1 MGLLRPERFPARDR
15 YRPSDRLPA
24 KAQWYDTPSRPSCYG
39 CVCMGRPRL
48 GINMILALVLLVFV
62 CGAGSIAPAN
72 TPPSFERDV
81 RPILEANCVSCHGAE
96 APQQGLDLR
105 TAPAIL
111 RGGSSGPAIAIGSS
125 ARSVLVERI
134 VAGTMP
140 PGDANL
146 ADREISLI
154 RNWIDEGAVLE
165 AAELGVALVTDREV
179 LPIFQARCVV
189 CHGKREQ
196 RGGLDLRTR
205 ETRLAGGDSGPAL
218 VPGNPDA
225 SLIIQKV
232 EAGEMPPPD
241 MQYHYAVRNP
251 TDAEVA
257 TLREW
262 VAAGAPP
269 APDEIR
275 SPEPTAQFA
284 EADHNHWAFLPPE
297 RPAVPEVTS
306 QAMVSNP
313 VDAFLLRKLEGKGLS
328 YSEEAPPL
336 TLLRRAYL
344 DLTGMPPPPQEV
356 ERYLQDDPTNRY
368 QLLIERLLDAPEY
381 GERWARHWLDV
392 AGHIDT
398 QGFGEYAPRR
408 QNAWRYRDYVIR
420 AFNRDKPFDE
430 FLTEQIAGDELAPW
444 KDQEVTPELIERL
457 AATGFLRTAPDP
469 TWEIEFAF
477 LDERMNIIADE
488 VHILGSG
495 LLGLTVGCARCHD
508 HKFDPITHRDYYSM
522 GAILQAAYDPYDWL
536 QPKDRVL
543 DIGLASEKKEVEE
556 FNAPLKSKIER
567 LEKSLK
573 EEAAPFKQQLL
584 EERLGKLPED
594 VGEDLLRLSETAE
607 DERTEVQQYLAKK
620 FKQTLEVSTN
630 DLKERFE
637 SFKSKAEPIQKEIK
651 EANGQLRPDPGI
663 HALVD
668 MGGEPST
675 SYLLLRGDAF
685 TPGQAVEP
693 GVPAF
698 LTPHIDPYEVIPPW
712 QGADSSGRRLA
723 LARWLTQPN
732 HPLTA
737 RVMVNRMW
745 MRHFGRG
752 IVASPDNF
760 GRTGEPP
767 SHPELLDWL
776 ATEFV
781 GSGWSMK
788 HMHRLIMTSAAYRQ
802 DSRKVGEAVPADP
815 ENVLLSRMTMR
826 RMDAEQLYDSILMA
840 AGRLDPTRFGP
851 PVDLELSDDGEY
863 RATGSTQGFRRSVY
877 TLQQP
882 RTPISLL
889 EAFDLPQLAPNCIV
903 RNQSNVPTQALHLMN
918 SERTWELSR
927 YMAGRIIDV
936 AGSDPEK
943 QVQGVFLRA
952 LSRPPSQSET
962 KQTLAALDELRSHWP
977 ERLMN
982 DRREAPIEVTARWL
996 ALANL
1001 CHTVLNSAEFAFI
1014 D

>member
-1 MGLLRPERFPARDR
+1 
-15 YRPSDRLPA
+15 
-24 KAQWYDTPSRPSCYG
+24 
-39 CVCMGRPRL
+39 
-48 GINMILALVLLVFV
+48 MILALVLLVCVF
-62 CGAGSIAPAN
+62 GGSFIAAAE
-72 TPPSFERDV
+72 TPPTFGEDI
-81 RPILEANCVSCHGAE
+81 RPILEANCLPCHGGE

-111 RGGSSGPAIAIGSS
+111 RGGSSGPAIEIGSS
-125 ARSVLVERI
+125 AKSVLVERV

-140 PGDANL
+140 PGDSNL
-146 ADREISLI
+146 AQSEIALI
-154 RNWIDEGAVLE
+154 RSWIDEGAARE
-165 AAELGVALVTDREV
+165 AAELGVELVTDRDV

-205 ETRLAGGDSGPAL
+205 ETRLAGGDSGPLL
-218 VPGNPDA
+218 VPGSPDA
-225 SLIIQKV
+225 SLIIQKI

-241 MQYHYAVRNP
+241 MQYDYAVRNP

-257 TLREW
+257 KLRQW
-262 VAAGAPP
+262 VASGVPP
-269 APDEIR
+269 APNDNGA
-275 SPEPTAQFA
+275 PEPTRHIA
-284 EADHNHWAFLPPE
+284 EEDRDHWAFLPPE
-297 RPAVPEVTS
+297 RPAVPKVS
-306 QAMVSNP
+306 GQAQVSNP
-313 VDAFLLRKLEGKGLS
+313 VDAFLLAKLEENGLS
-328 YSEEAPPL
+328 YSEEAAPL

-344 DLTGMPPPPQEV
+344 DLTGMPPSPQEV
-356 ERYLQDDPTNRY
+356 ERYLEDDGEDRY
-368 QLLIERLLDAPEY
+368 RLLIERLLEAPEY

-398 QGFGEYAPRR
+398 EGFGEYAPRR

-420 AFNRDKPFDE
+420 AFNQDKPFDE

-444 KDQEVTPELIERL
+444 KDQEVTPELVERL

-477 LDERMNIIADE
+477 LDERMNVIADE

-495 LLGLTVGCARCHD
+495 VLGLTVGCARCHD
-508 HKFDPITHRDYYSM
+508 HKFDPITHRDYYSL

-536 QPKDRVL
+536 QPKKRVL
-543 DIGLASEKKEVEE
+543 NIGLASEKKEADE
-556 FNAPLKSKIER
+556 FNAPLKAKIKQ
-567 LEKSLK
+567 LEESLE
-573 EEAAPFKQQLL
+573 EEAAPYKARLL
-584 EERLGKLPED
+584 EERLGRLPEA
-594 VGEDLLRLSETAE
+594 VREDLRRLSETAE
-607 DERTEVQQYLAKK
+607 DKRTEVQQYLAKK
-620 FKQTLEVSTN
+620 FKQTLEISIN
-630 DLKERFE
+630 DIKEGSE
-637 SFKSKAEPIQKEIK
+637 SFKSKAEPIQKQIK
-651 EANGQLRPDPGI
+651 ETRAQLKPDPGL

-685 TPGQAVEP
+685 TPAQPVEP

-698 LTPHIDPYEVIPPW
+698 LTSHIDPYEVVAPW
-712 QGADSSGRRLA
+712 PGADTSGRRLA
-723 LARWLTQPN
+723 LARWLTQPA

-737 RVMVNRMW
+737 RVMVNRIW

-781 GSGWSMK
+781 RSGWSVK
-788 HMHRLIMTSAAYRQ
+788 HMHRLTMTSTAYRQ
-802 DSRKVGEAVPADP
+802 VSRKDGEALAADP
-815 ENVLLSRMTMR
+815 DNVLLSRMAMR

-840 AGRLDPTRFGP
+840 TSRLDPTRFGL

-863 RATGSTQGFRRSVY
+863 RATGSTRGFRRSVY

-889 EAFDLPQLAPNCIV
+889 EAFDLPQLSPNCIV

-918 SERTWELSR
+918 SEWMWGLSR
-927 YMAGRIIDV
+927 YMAGRVIDV
-936 AGSDPEK
+936 AGSDPAK
-943 QVQGVFLRA
+943 QVREVFLRA
-952 LSRPPSQSET
+952 LSRAPSHDETSES
-962 KQTLAALDELRSHWP
+962 LAALDDLQDHWS
-977 ERLMN
+977 ERLMS
-982 DRREAPIEVTARWL
+982 DRRETPIEATARWL
-996 ALANL
+996 ALANV

>member
-1 MGLLRPERFPARDR
+1 MSLA
-15 YRPSDRLPA
+15 A
-24 KAQWYDTPSRPSCYG
+24 
-39 CVCMGRPRL
+39 
-48 GINMILALVLLVFV
+48 ALVV
-62 CGAGSIAPAN
+62 CVLGGGRAAAAS
-72 TPPSFERDV
+72 TPPTFDEDV
-81 RPILEANCVSCHGAE
+81 RPILEANCFACHGGD

-105 TAPAIL
+105 TAHAIL
-111 RGGSSGPAIAIGSS
+111 RGGSSGPAVEIGSS
-125 ARSVLVERI
+125 AKSILVERI

-140 PGDANL
+140 PGDSHL
-146 ADREISLI
+146 AEREIALI
-154 RNWIDEGAVLE
+154 RHWIDDGVARE
-165 AAELGVALVTDREV
+165 AGELGVELVTDRDV
-179 LPIFQARCVV
+179 LPIFQARCVA

-218 VPGNPDA
+218 VPGSPDT
-225 SLIIQKV
+225 SLIIRKI

-241 MQYHYAVRNP
+241 MQYDYAVRNP

-257 TLREW
+257 KLRQW

-269 APDEIR
+269 APNDKGAA
-275 SPEPTAQFA
+275 EPTRQIA
-284 EADHNHWAFLPPE
+284 EEDRNHWAFLPPE
-297 RPAVPEVTS
+297 RPAVPEAS
-306 QAMVSNP
+306 SPGLVSNP
-313 VDAFLLRKLEGKGLS
+313 VDAFLLARLEENGLS
-328 YSEEAPPL
+328 YTAEAAPL

-344 DLTGMPPPPQEV
+344 DLTGMPPSPQEV
-356 ERYLQDDPTNRY
+356 QRYLEDDGEDRY
-368 QLLIERLLDAPEY
+368 RLLIERLLEAPEY

-398 QGFGEYAPRR
+398 EGFGEYAPRR

-420 AFNRDKPFDE
+420 AFNGDKPFDE

-457 AATGFLRTAPDP
+457 AATGFMRTAPDP

-477 LDERMNIIADE
+477 LDERMNVIADE

-495 LLGLTVGCARCHD
+495 ILGLTVGCARCHD
-508 HKFDPITHRDYYSM
+508 HKFDPITHRDYYSL
-522 GAILQAAYDPYDWL
+522 GAILQAAYDPYDWV
-536 QPKDRVL
+536 QPKKRVL
-543 DIGLASEKKEVEE
+543 NIGLASEKMEVDE
-556 FNAPLKSKIER
+556 FNAPLKAKIEQ
-567 LEKSLK
+567 LEESL
-573 EEAAPFKQQLL
+573 ETEAAPYKARLL
-584 EERLGKLPED
+584 EERLGRLPEA
-594 VGEDLLRLSETAE
+594 VREDLRRLSETAE

-620 FKQTLEVSTN
+620 FKQTLETSIN
-630 DLKERFE
+630 DIKESSE
-637 SFKSKAEPIQKEIK
+637 SFKSKAEPIQKQIK
-651 EANGQLRPDPGI
+651 EAEAQLRPEPGV

-685 TPGQAVEP
+685 TPGQPVEP

-698 LTPHIDPYEVIPPW
+698 LTPHIDPYEVVAPW
-712 QGADSSGRRLA
+712 PGADTSGRRLA
-723 LARWLTQPN
+723 LARWLTQPD

-781 GSGWSMK
+781 QSGWSVK
-788 HMHRLIMTSAAYRQ
+788 HMHRLMMTSTAYRQ
-802 DSRKVGEAVPADP
+802 ASRRDGEALAADP
-815 ENVLLSRMTMR
+815 DNALLSRMTMR
-826 RMDAEQLYDSILMA
+826 RMDAEQLYDSILVA
-840 AGRLDPTRFGP
+840 TSRLDPARFGP
-851 PVDLELSDDGEY
+851 PADLELSDDGEY
-863 RATGSTQGFRRSVY
+863 RAAGSTQGFRRSIY

-889 EAFDLPQLAPNCIV
+889 EAFDLPQLSPNCIV

-918 SERTWELSR
+918 SEWMWELSR
-927 YMAGRIIDV
+927 YMAGRIIDA

-943 QVQGVFLRA
+943 QVREVFLRA
-952 LSRPPSQSET
+952 LSRPPSHFET
-962 KQTLAALDELRSHWP
+962 GESLAALEDLRSHWP
-977 ERLMN
+977 ERLAS
-982 DRREAPIEVTARWL
+982 DRREAPIEATSRWL

-1001 CHTVLNSAEFAFI
+1001 CHAVLNSAGFAFI

>member
-1 MGLLRPERFPARDR
+1 
-15 YRPSDRLPA
+15 
-24 KAQWYDTPSRPSCYG
+24 
-39 CVCMGRPRL
+39 
-48 GINMILALVLLVFV
+48 MILALVLLVCVF
-62 CGAGSIAPAN
+62 GGSLVATAD
-72 TPPSFERDV
+72 TPPTFDEDI
-81 RPILEANCVSCHGAE
+81 RPILESNCLPCHGGE

-105 TAPAIL
+105 TAPAVL
-111 RGGSSGPAIAIGSS
+111 RGGSSGPAIEIGSS
-125 ARSVLVERI
+125 AKSVLVERV

-140 PGDANL
+140 PGDSKL
-146 ADREISLI
+146 AESEIALI
-154 RNWIDEGAVLE
+154 RSWIDEGAAREV
-165 AAELGVALVTDREV
+165 AELGVELVTDRDV

-196 RGGLDLRTR
+196 RGGLDLRKR
-205 ETRLAGGDSGPAL
+205 GTRLAGGDSGPLL

-225 SLIIQKV
+225 SLIIQKI
-232 EAGEMPPPD
+232 EAGAMPPPD
-241 MQYHYAVRNP
+241 MQYDYAVRNP

-257 TLREW
+257 KLRQW

-269 APDEIR
+269 APND
-275 SPEPTAQFA
+275 SGALEPTRHIA
-284 EADHNHWAFLPPE
+284 EEDRNHWAFLPPA
-297 RPAVPEVTS
+297 RPAVPQVS
-306 QAMVSNP
+306 GQQLVSNP
-313 VDAFLLRKLEGKGLS
+313 VDAFLLRKLEENRLS

-336 TLLRRAYL
+336 SLLRRAYL
-344 DLTGMPPPPQEV
+344 DLTGMPPSPRDV
-356 ERYLQDDPTNRY
+356 ERYLEDDGEDRY
-368 QLLIERLLDAPEY
+368 RLLIERLLEAPEY

-398 QGFGEYAPRR
+398 EGFGEYAPRR

-444 KDQEVTPELIERL
+444 KDQEVTPELVERL

-477 LDERMNIIADE
+477 LDERMNVIADE

-508 HKFDPITHRDYYSM
+508 HKFDPITHRDYYSL
-522 GAILQAAYDPYDWL
+522 GAILQAAYDPYDWV
-536 QPKDRVL
+536 QPKKRVL
-543 DIGLASEKKEVEE
+543 NIGLASEKKEADE
-556 FNAPLKSKIER
+556 FNAPLKAKIKH
-567 LEKSLK
+567 LEESLE
-573 EEAAPFKQQLL
+573 EEAAPYKARLL
-584 EERLGKLPED
+584 EERLGRLPEG
-594 VGEDLLRLSETAE
+594 VREDLRKLTETAE
-607 DERTEVQQYLAKK
+607 EERTEVQQYLAKK
-620 FKQTLEVSTN
+620 FKQTLEISVN
-630 DLKERFE
+630 DLKEGFE
-637 SFKSKAEPIQKEIK
+637 SFKSKAEPIQKQIK
-651 EANGQLRPDPGI
+651 EARTQLKPDPGV
-663 HALVD
+663 HGLVD

-685 TPGQAVEP
+685 TPGEPVEP

-698 LTPHIDPYEVIPPW
+698 LAAHIDPYEVVAPW
-712 QGADSSGRRLA
+712 PGADTSGRRLA
-723 LARWLTQPN
+723 LARWLTQPD

-737 RVMVNRMW
+737 RVMVNRIW

-760 GRTGEPP
+760 GRTGDLP
-767 SHPELLDWL
+767 SHPGLLDWL

-781 GSGWSMK
+781 RSGWSVK
-788 HMHRLIMTSAAYRQ
+788 HMHRLMMTSTAYRQ
-802 DSRKVGEAVPADP
+802 ASRKDGEALAADP
-815 ENVLLSRMTMR
+815 DNVLLSRMAMR

-840 AGRLDPTRFGP
+840 TSRLDPTRFGP
-851 PVDLELSDDGEY
+851 PVDLELSEDGEY

-889 EAFDLPQLAPNCIV
+889 EAFDLPQLSPNCIV

-918 SERTWELSR
+918 SEWMWELAR
-927 YMAGRIIDV
+927 YMAGRIVDV
-936 AGSDPEK
+936 AGTDPAK
-943 QVQGVFLRA
+943 QVREVFLRA
-952 LSRPPSQSET
+952 LSRAPSHAETSES
-962 KQTLAALDELRSHWP
+962 LAALHDMRSHWS
-977 ERLMN
+977 ERLMS
-982 DRREAPIEVTARWL
+982 DRRETPIEATARWL
-996 ALANL
+996 ALANV

>member
-1 MGLLRPERFPARDR
+1 MPGSQLYWPAEGRF
-15 YRPSDRLPA
+15 
-24 KAQWYDTPSRPSCYG
+24 
-39 CVCMGRPRL
+39 
-48 GINMILALVLLVFV
+48 MILGPMLLVWV
-62 CGAGSIAPAN
+62 LAGGPIADAS
-72 TPPSFERDV
+72 TPPTFDADV
-81 RPILEANCVSCHGAE
+81 RPILEANCVSCHGGD

-105 TAPAIL
+105 TARAML
-111 RGGSSGPAIAIGSS
+111 RGGSSGPAVEIGSS
-125 ARSVLVERI
+125 AKSALVERI

-140 PGDANL
+140 PGDSSL
-146 ADREISLI
+146 TESEIAMI
-154 RNWIDEGAVLE
+154 RHWIDNGAARE
-165 AAELGVALVTDREV
+165 AGELGVELVTDRDV

-196 RGGLDLRTR
+196 RGGLDLRLR
-205 ETRLAGGDSGPAL
+205 ESRLAGGDSGPAL
-218 VPGNPDA
+218 VPGNPDE

-241 MQYHYAVRNP
+241 MQYDYAVRNP

-257 TLREW
+257 TLRKW
-262 VAAGAPP
+262 VADGAPP
-269 APDEIR
+269 APDEIG
-275 SPEPTAQFA
+275 SPEPAPQLA
-284 EADHNHWAFLPPE
+284 EADGDHWAFLPPE
-297 RPAVPEVTS
+297 RPTVPTLSS
-306 QAMVSNP
+306 QALVSNP
-313 VDAFLLRKLEGKGLS
+313 IDAFLLRKLEENGLS
-328 YSEEAPPL
+328 YSEEAAPL
-336 TLLRRAYL
+336 SLLRRAYL
-344 DLTGMPPPPQEV
+344 DLTGMLPSPEDV
-356 ERYLQDDPTNRY
+356 ERYMEDGREDRY
-368 QLLIERLLDAPEY
+368 RLLIERLLKAPEY

-398 QGFGEYAPRR
+398 EGFGEYAPRR

-477 LDERMNIIADE
+477 LDERMNVIADE

-536 QPKDRVL
+536 QPKQRVL
-543 DIGLASEKKEVEE
+543 DMGLASEKQEVDE

-567 LEKSLK
+567 LEKSLE
-573 EEAAPFKQQLL
+573 EEAAPYKQQLL
-584 EERLGKLPED
+584 DERLAKLPED
-594 VGEDLLRLSETAE
+594 VREDLLRLSETAE
-607 DERTEVQQYLAKK
+607 DERTEVQQYLAKQ
-620 FKQTLEVSTN
+620 FKQTLEISTN
-630 DLKERFE
+630 ELKERFE
-637 SFKSKAEPIQKEIK
+637 SFKTKAEPIQKQIK
-651 EANGQLRPDPGI
+651 EATDQVKPAPGL

-685 TPGQAVEP
+685 TPGQPVEP
-693 GVPAF
+693 GVPVF
-698 LTPHIDPYEVIPPW
+698 LTPHLDPYEVVAPW
-712 QGADSSGRRLA
+712 PGADSSGRRLA

-760 GRTGEPP
+760 GRTGESP

-781 GSGWSMK
+781 RSGWSMK
-788 HMHRLIMTSAAYRQ
+788 HMHRLMMTSTAYRQ
-802 DSRKVGEAVPADP
+802 SSRKDGEALAADP
-815 ENVLLSRMTMR
+815 DNVLLSRMTMR

-840 AGRLDPTRFGP
+840 TSRLDPKRFGP
-851 PVDLELSDDGEY
+851 PSDLELSDDGEY
-863 RATGSTQGFRRSVY
+863 RATGTAQGFRRSVY

-918 SERTWELSR
+918 SEWTWELSR
-927 YMAGRIIDV
+927 YMAGRIIDA
-936 AGSDPEK
+936 AGNDSEK
-943 QVQGVFLRA
+943 QVREVYLRA
-952 LSRPPSQSET
+952 LSRPPSPSET
-962 KQTLAALDELRSHWP
+962 SESVAALDELRSHWP
-977 ERLMN
+977 ERLAS
-982 DRREAPIEVTARWL
+982 DRREAPIEATARWL
-996 ALANL
+996 ALANV
-1001 CHTVLNSAEFAFI
+1001 CHTVLNSAGFAFI

>member
-1 MGLLRPERFPARDR
+1 M
-15 YRPSDRLPA
+15 
-24 KAQWYDTPSRPSCYG
+24 
-39 CVCMGRPRL
+39 
-48 GINMILALVLLVFV
+48 LALVLFV
-62 CGAGSIAPAN
+62 CILGVGSSAAAN
-72 TPPSFERDV
+72 TPPRFDEDI
-81 RPILEANCVSCHGAE
+81 RPVLESNCVSCHGGD
-96 APQQGLDLR
+96 APQQGLDVR
-105 TAPAIL
+105 TAESIL
-111 RGGSSGPAIAIGSS
+111 KGGNSGPAIEIGSS
-125 ARSVLVERI
+125 ERSILVERI

-140 PGDANL
+140 PGDSNL
-146 ADREISLI
+146 ASSDIALI
-154 RNWIDEGAVLE
+154 RDWIDEGAAQE
-165 AAELGVALVTDREV
+165 TTALGLQLVTDREV

-205 ETRLAGGDSGPAL
+205 ESRLAGGDSGPAL
-218 VPGNPDA
+218 VPGSPDA
-225 SLIIQKV
+225 SLMIQKV

-241 MQYHYAVRNP
+241 MQYDYAVRNP

-257 TLREW
+257 TLRKW

-269 APDEIR
+269 APDD
-275 SPEPTAQFA
+275 SGPAEPGRQVAQ
-284 EADHNHWAFLPPE
+284 ADRNHWAFLPPR
-297 RPAVPEVTS
+297 RPAVPMVS
-306 QAMVSNP
+306 NRALVSNP
-313 VDAFLLRKLEGKGLS
+313 VDAFLLRKLEGTGLS
-328 YSEEAPPL
+328 YSDEAEPL

-344 DLTGMPPPPQEV
+344 DLTGMAPPPQEV
-356 ERYLQDDPTNRY
+356 ERYLQDDPKDRY
-368 QLLIERLLDAPEY
+368 RLLIERLLDVPEY

-398 QGFGEYAPRR
+398 EGFGEYAPRR

-420 AFNRDKPFDE
+420 AFNQDKPFDE

-477 LDERMNIIADE
+477 LDERMNVIADE

-508 HKFDPITHRDYYSM
+508 HKFDPITHRDYYSL

-536 QPKDRVL
+536 QPKQRVL
-543 DIGLASEKKEVEE
+543 DIGLASEKTQVDE

-567 LEKSLK
+567 LEKSLE
-573 EEAAPFKQQLL
+573 EEAAPYKRRLL
-584 EERLGKLPED
+584 NERLGKLPED
-594 VGEDLLRLSETAE
+594 LREDLLRLLDTAE
-607 DERTEVQQYLAKK
+607 DERTEVQRYLAKK
-620 FKQTLEVSTN
+620 FKQTLEISSN

-637 SFKSKAEPIQKEIK
+637 SFKAKAEPIQKQVK
-651 EANGQLRPDPGI
+651 AAKDQLRPDPGV

-685 TPGQAVEP
+685 TPGQPVEP

-698 LTPHIDPYEVIPPW
+698 LTPHIDPYEVVAPW
-712 QGADSSGRRLA
+712 PGADTSGRRLA

-752 IVASPDNF
+752 IVPSPDNF

-767 SHPELLDWL
+767 AHPELLDWL

-781 GSGWSMK
+781 RSGWSMK
-788 HMHRLIMTSAAYRQ
+788 HMHRLMMTSTAYRQ
-802 DSRKVGEAVPADP
+802 ASRKRAEAIAADP
-815 ENVLLSRMTMR
+815 DNVLLSRMTMR

-840 AGRLDPTRFGP
+840 TSRLDPIRFGP
-851 PVDLELSDDGEY
+851 PADLELSDDGEY
-863 RATGSTQGFRRSVY
+863 RAMGSAQGFRRSVY

-903 RNQSNVPTQALHLMN
+903 RNQSNVPTQALQLMN
-918 SERTWELSR
+918 SEWTWELSR
-927 YMAGRIIDV
+927 FMAGRIIDT
-936 AGSDPEK
+936 AGSDSEK
-943 QVQGVFLRA
+943 QVREVFLRA

-962 KQTLAALDELRSHWP
+962 SESLQALDELRSHWP
-977 ERLMN
+977 ARLMS
-982 DRREAPIEVTARWL
+982 DRRESPIEPTARWL

>member
-1 MGLLRPERFPARDR
+1 MLVV
-15 YRPSDRLPA
+15 
-24 KAQWYDTPSRPSCYG
+24 
-39 CVCMGRPRL
+39 CVLGGGR
-48 GINMILALVLLVFV
+48 A
-62 CGAGSIAPAN
+62 AAAS
-72 TPPSFERDV
+72 TPPTFDEDV
-81 RPILEANCVSCHGAE
+81 RPVLEANCFSCHGND

-105 TAPAIL
+105 TAQAIL
-111 RGGSSGPAIAIGSS
+111 RGGSSGPAVEIGSS
-125 ARSVLVERI
+125 AKSILVERI

-140 PGDANL
+140 PGDSNL
-146 ADREISLI
+146 AEREIALI
-154 RNWIDEGAVLE
+154 RRWIDDGVAQE
-165 AAELGVALVTDREV
+165 AGELGVELATDRDV

-218 VPGNPDA
+218 VPGSPDT
-225 SLIIQKV
+225 SLIIQKI

-241 MQYHYAVRNP
+241 MQYDYAVRNP

-257 TLREW
+257 KLRLW

-269 APDEIR
+269 APND
-275 SPEPTAQFA
+275 SGAAEPTRHIA
-284 EADHNHWAFLPPE
+284 EEDRNHWAFLPPE
-297 RPAVPEVTS
+297 RPAVPEITS
-306 QAMVSNP
+306 PGLVSNA
-313 VDAFLLRKLEGKGLS
+313 VDAFLLAKLEENGLS
-328 YSEEAPPL
+328 YTEEAAPL

-344 DLTGMPPPPQEV
+344 DLTGMPPSPQEV
-356 ERYLQDDPTNRY
+356 QRYLEDDGEDRY
-368 QLLIERLLDAPEY
+368 RLLIERLLEAQEY

-398 QGFGEYAPRR
+398 EGFGEYAPRR

-420 AFNRDKPFDE
+420 AFNQDKPFDE

-457 AATGFLRTAPDP
+457 AATGFMRTAPDP

-477 LDERMNIIADE
+477 LDERMNVIADE

-495 LLGLTVGCARCHD
+495 ILGLTVGCARCHD
-508 HKFDPITHRDYYSM
+508 HKFDPITHRDYYSL
-522 GAILQAAYDPYDWL
+522 GAILQAAYDPYDWV
-536 QPKDRVL
+536 QPKKRVL
-543 DIGLASEKKEVEE
+543 NIGLASEKKEIDE
-556 FNAPLKSKIER
+556 FNAPLKAKI
-567 LEKSLK
+567 KQLK
-573 EEAAPFKQQLL
+573 ESLETEAAPYKARLL
-584 EERLGKLPED
+584 EERLGRLPEA
-594 VGEDLLRLSETAE
+594 VREDLRRLSETAE

-620 FKQTLEVSTN
+620 FKKTLETSIN
-630 DLKERFE
+630 DVKESSE
-637 SFKSKAEPIQKEIK
+637 SFKSKAEPIQKQIK
-651 EANGQLRPDPGI
+651 EAEAQLRPDPGL

-685 TPGQAVEP
+685 TPGQPVEP

-698 LTPHIDPYEVIPPW
+698 LTPHIDPYEVVAPW
-712 QGADSSGRRLA
+712 PGADTSGRRLA
-723 LARWLTQPN
+723 LARWLTQPD

-760 GRTGEPP
+760 GRTGELP

-781 GSGWSMK
+781 RSGWSVK
-788 HMHRLIMTSAAYRQ
+788 HMHRLMMTSTAYRQ
-802 DSRKVGEAVPADP
+802 ASRKDGEALAADP
-815 ENVLLSRMTMR
+815 DNALLSRMTMR
-826 RMDAEQLYDSILMA
+826 RMDAEQLYDSILVA
-840 AGRLDPTRFGP
+840 TSRLDPARFGP
-851 PVDLELSDDGEY
+851 PADLELSDDGEY
-863 RATGSTQGFRRSVY
+863 RAAGSTQGFRRSIY

-889 EAFDLPQLAPNCIV
+889 EAFDLPQLSPNCIV

-918 SERTWELSR
+918 SEWMWELSR
-927 YMAGRIIDV
+927 YMAGRIIDA
-936 AGSDPEK
+936 AGSDAEK
-943 QVQGVFLRA
+943 QVREVFLRA
-952 LSRPPSQSET
+952 LSRPPSHFET
-962 KQTLAALDELRSHWP
+962 GESLAALENLRSHWP
-977 ERLMN
+977 ERLAS
-982 DRREAPIEVTARWL
+982 DRREAPIEATSRWL

-1001 CHTVLNSAEFAFI
+1001 CHAVLNSAGFAFI

>member
-1 MGLLRPERFPARDR
+1 MSLA
-15 YRPSDRLPA
+15 A
-24 KAQWYDTPSRPSCYG
+24 
-39 CVCMGRPRL
+39 
-48 GINMILALVLLVFV
+48 ALVV
-62 CGAGSIAPAN
+62 CVLGGGRAAAAS
-72 TPPSFERDV
+72 TPPTFDEDV
-81 RPILEANCVSCHGAE
+81 RPILEANCFACHGGD

-105 TAPAIL
+105 TAHAIL
-111 RGGSSGPAIAIGSS
+111 RGGSSGPAVEIGSS
-125 ARSVLVERI
+125 AKSILVERI

-140 PGDANL
+140 PGDSNL
-146 ADREISLI
+146 AERDIALI
-154 RNWIDEGAVLE
+154 RHWIDDGVARE
-165 AAELGVALVTDREV
+165 AGELGVELVTDRDV
-179 LPIFQARCVV
+179 LPIFQARCVA

-218 VPGNPDA
+218 VPGSPDT
-225 SLIIQKV
+225 SLIIRKI

-241 MQYHYAVRNP
+241 MQYDYAVRNP

-257 TLREW
+257 KLRQW

-269 APDEIR
+269 APND
-275 SPEPTAQFA
+275 SGAADPTRHIA
-284 EADHNHWAFLPPE
+284 EEDRNHWAFLPPE
-297 RPAVPEVTS
+297 RPAVPEAS
-306 QAMVSNP
+306 SPGLVSNP
-313 VDAFLLRKLEGKGLS
+313 VDAFLLARLEANGLS
-328 YSEEAPPL
+328 YTEEAAPL

-344 DLTGMPPPPQEV
+344 DLTGMPPSRQEV
-356 ERYLQDDPTNRY
+356 QRYLEDDGEDRY
-368 QLLIERLLDAPEY
+368 RLLIERLLEAPEY

-398 QGFGEYAPRR
+398 EGFGEYAPRR

-420 AFNRDKPFDE
+420 AFNQDKPFDE

-457 AATGFLRTAPDP
+457 AATGFMRTAPDP

-477 LDERMNIIADE
+477 LDERMNVIADE

-495 LLGLTVGCARCHD
+495 ILGLTVGCARCHD
-508 HKFDPITHRDYYSM
+508 HKFDPITHRDYYSL
-522 GAILQAAYDPYDWL
+522 GAILQAAYDPYDWV
-536 QPKDRVL
+536 QPKKRVL
-543 DIGLASEKKEVEE
+543 NIGLASEKKEVDE
-556 FNAPLKSKIER
+556 FNAPLKAKI
-567 LEKSLK
+567 KQLK
-573 EEAAPFKQQLL
+573 ESLETEAAPYKARLL
-584 EERLGKLPED
+584 EERLGRLPEA
-594 VGEDLLRLSETAE
+594 VREDLRRLSETAE

-620 FKQTLEVSTN
+620 FKQTLQVSIN
-630 DLKERFE
+630 DIKESSD
-637 SFKSKAEPIQKEIK
+637 SFKSKAEPIQKQIK
-651 EANGQLRPDPGI
+651 EAEAQLRPDPGL

-685 TPGQAVEP
+685 TPGQPVEP
-693 GVPAF
+693 GVPTF
-698 LTPHIDPYEVIPPW
+698 LTPHIDPYEVVAPW
-712 QGADSSGRRLA
+712 PGADTSGRRLA

-781 GSGWSMK
+781 QSGWSVK
-788 HMHRLIMTSAAYRQ
+788 HMHRLMMTSTAYRQ
-802 DSRKVGEAVPADP
+802 ASRRDGEALAADP
-815 ENVLLSRMTMR
+815 DNALLSRMTMR
-826 RMDAEQLYDSILMA
+826 RMDAEQLYDSILVA
-840 AGRLDPTRFGP
+840 TSRLDPARFGP
-851 PVDLELSDDGEY
+851 PADLELSDDGEY
-863 RATGSTQGFRRSVY
+863 RAAGSTQGFRRSIY

-889 EAFDLPQLAPNCIV
+889 EAFDLPQLSPNCIV

-918 SERTWELSR
+918 SEWMWELSR
-927 YMAGRIIDV
+927 YMAGRIIDA

-943 QVQGVFLRA
+943 QVREVFLRA
-952 LSRPPSQSET
+952 LSRPPSHFET
-962 KQTLAALDELRSHWP
+962 GESLAALEDLRSHWP
-977 ERLMN
+977 ERLAS
-982 DRREAPIEVTARWL
+982 DRREAPIEATSRWL

-1001 CHTVLNSAEFAFI
+1001 CHAVLNSAGFAFI

>member
-1 MGLLRPERFPARDR
+1 MSLVA
-15 YRPSDRLPA
+15 
-24 KAQWYDTPSRPSCYG
+24 
-39 CVCMGRPRL
+39 
-48 GINMILALVLLVFV
+48 ALVV
-62 CGAGSIAPAN
+62 CIIGGGRAATAS
-72 TPPSFERDV
+72 TPPTFDEDV
-81 RPILEANCVSCHGAE
+81 RPILEANCLSCHGGD

-105 TAPAIL
+105 TAHAIL
-111 RGGSSGPAIAIGSS
+111 RGGSSGPAVEIGSS
-125 ARSVLVERI
+125 AKSILVERI

-140 PGDANL
+140 PGDSNL
-146 ADREISLI
+146 AEREIALI
-154 RNWIDEGAVLE
+154 RHWIDDGVARE
-165 AAELGVALVTDREV
+165 AGELGVELVTDRDV
-179 LPIFQARCVV
+179 LPIFQARCVA

-218 VPGNPDA
+218 VPGSPDA
-225 SLIIQKV
+225 SLIIRKI

-241 MQYHYAVRNP
+241 MQYDYAVRNP

-257 TLREW
+257 KLRQW

-269 APDEIR
+269 APND
-275 SPEPTAQFA
+275 SGAAEPTRHMA
-284 EADHNHWAFLPPE
+284 EEDRNHWAFLPPE
-297 RPAVPEVTS
+297 RPAVPEAS
-306 QAMVSNP
+306 SPGLVSNP
-313 VDAFLLRKLEGKGLS
+313 VDAFLLARLEENGLS
-328 YSEEAPPL
+328 YTEEAAPL

-344 DLTGMPPPPQEV
+344 DLTGMPPSPQEV
-356 ERYLQDDPTNRY
+356 QRYLEDDGEDRY
-368 QLLIERLLDAPEY
+368 RLLIERLLEAQEY

-398 QGFGEYAPRR
+398 EGFGEYAPRR

-420 AFNRDKPFDE
+420 AFNQDKPFDE

-457 AATGFLRTAPDP
+457 AATGFMRTAPDP

-477 LDERMNIIADE
+477 LDERMNVIADE

-495 LLGLTVGCARCHD
+495 ILGLTVGCARCHD
-508 HKFDPITHRDYYSM
+508 HKFDPITHRDYYSL
-522 GAILQAAYDPYDWL
+522 GAILQAAYDPYDWV
-536 QPKDRVL
+536 QPKKRVL
-543 DIGLASEKKEVEE
+543 NIGLPSEKKEVDE
-556 FNAPLKSKIER
+556 FNAPLKAKIKQ
-567 LEKSLK
+567 LEESL
-573 EEAAPFKQQLL
+573 ETEAAPYKARLL
-584 EERLGKLPED
+584 EERLGRLPEA
-594 VGEDLLRLSETAE
+594 VREDLRRLSETAE
-607 DERTEVQQYLAKK
+607 NERTEVQQYLAKK
-620 FKQTLEVSTN
+620 FKQTLETSIN
-630 DLKERFE
+630 DIKESSE
-637 SFKSKAEPIQKEIK
+637 SFKSKAEPIQKQIK
-651 EANGQLRPDPGI
+651 EAEAQLRPDPGL

-685 TPGQAVEP
+685 TPGQPVEP

-698 LTPHIDPYEVIPPW
+698 LTPHIDPYEVVAPW
-712 QGADSSGRRLA
+712 PGADTSGRRLA
-723 LARWLTQPN
+723 LARWLTQPD

-760 GRTGEPP
+760 GRTGELP

-781 GSGWSMK
+781 RSGWSVK
-788 HMHRLIMTSAAYRQ
+788 HMHRLMMTSTAYRQ
-802 DSRKVGEAVPADP
+802 ASRKDGQALAADP
-815 ENVLLSRMTMR
+815 DNALLSRMTMR
-826 RMDAEQLYDSILMA
+826 RMDAEQLYDSILVA
-840 AGRLDPTRFGP
+840 TSRLDPARFGP
-851 PVDLELSDDGEY
+851 PADLELSDDGEY
-863 RATGSTQGFRRSVY
+863 RAAGSTQGFRRSIY

-889 EAFDLPQLAPNCIV
+889 EAFDLPQLSPNCIV

-918 SERTWELSR
+918 SEWMWELSR
-927 YMAGRIIDV
+927 YMAGRIIDA
-936 AGSDPEK
+936 AGSDPEE
-943 QVQGVFLRA
+943 QVREVFLRA
-952 LSRPPSQSET
+952 LSRPPSHFET
-962 KQTLAALDELRSHWP
+962 GESLATLEDLRSHWP
-977 ERLMN
+977 ERLAS
-982 DRREAPIEVTARWL
+982 DRREAPIEATSRWL

-1001 CHTVLNSAEFAFI
+1001 CHAVLNSAGFAFI

>member
-1 MGLLRPERFPARDR
+1 MLVV
-15 YRPSDRLPA
+15 
-24 KAQWYDTPSRPSCYG
+24 
-39 CVCMGRPRL
+39 CVLGGGR
-48 GINMILALVLLVFV
+48 A
-62 CGAGSIAPAN
+62 AAAS
-72 TPPSFERDV
+72 TPPTFDEDV
-81 RPILEANCVSCHGAE
+81 RPVLEANCFSCHGND

-105 TAPAIL
+105 TAQAIL
-111 RGGSSGPAIAIGSS
+111 RGGSSGPAVEIGSS
-125 ARSVLVERI
+125 AKSILVERI

-140 PGDANL
+140 PGDSNL
-146 ADREISLI
+146 AEREIALI
-154 RNWIDEGAVLE
+154 RRWIDDGVAQE
-165 AAELGVALVTDREV
+165 AGELGVELATDRDV

-218 VPGNPDA
+218 VPGSPDT
-225 SLIIQKV
+225 SLIIQKI

-241 MQYHYAVRNP
+241 MQYDYAVRNP

-257 TLREW
+257 KLRLW

-269 APDEIR
+269 APND
-275 SPEPTAQFA
+275 SGAAEPTRHIA
-284 EADHNHWAFLPPE
+284 EEDRNHWAFLPPE
-297 RPAVPEVTS
+297 RPAVPEITS
-306 QAMVSNP
+306 PGLVSNA
-313 VDAFLLRKLEGKGLS
+313 VDAFLLAKLEENGLS
-328 YSEEAPPL
+328 YTEEAAPL

-344 DLTGMPPPPQEV
+344 DLTGMPPSPQEV
-356 ERYLQDDPTNRY
+356 QRYLEDDGEDRY
-368 QLLIERLLDAPEY
+368 RLLIERLLEAPQY

-398 QGFGEYAPRR
+398 EGFGEYAPRR

-420 AFNRDKPFDE
+420 AFNQDKPFDE

-457 AATGFLRTAPDP
+457 AATGFMRTAPDP

-477 LDERMNIIADE
+477 LDERMNVIADE

-495 LLGLTVGCARCHD
+495 ILGLTVGCARCHD
-508 HKFDPITHRDYYSM
+508 HKFDPITHRDYYSL
-522 GAILQAAYDPYDWL
+522 GAILQAAYDPYDWV
-536 QPKDRVL
+536 QPKKRVL
-543 DIGLASEKKEVEE
+543 NIGLASEKKEIDE
-556 FNAPLKSKIER
+556 FNAPLKAKI
-567 LEKSLK
+567 KQLK
-573 EEAAPFKQQLL
+573 ESLETEAAPYKARLL
-584 EERLGKLPED
+584 EERLGRLPEA
-594 VGEDLLRLSETAE
+594 VREDLRRLSETAE

-620 FKQTLEVSTN
+620 FKKTLETSIN
-630 DLKERFE
+630 DVKESSE
-637 SFKSKAEPIQKEIK
+637 SFKSKAEPIQKQIK
-651 EANGQLRPDPGI
+651 EAEAQLRPDPGL

-685 TPGQAVEP
+685 TPGQPVEP

-698 LTPHIDPYEVIPPW
+698 LTPHIDPYEVVAPW
-712 QGADSSGRRLA
+712 PGADTSGRRLA
-723 LARWLTQPN
+723 LARWLTQPD

-760 GRTGEPP
+760 GRTGELP

-781 GSGWSMK
+781 RSGWSVK
-788 HMHRLIMTSAAYRQ
+788 HMHRLMMTSTAYRQ
-802 DSRKVGEAVPADP
+802 ASRKDGEALAADP
-815 ENVLLSRMTMR
+815 DNALLSRMTMR
-826 RMDAEQLYDSILMA
+826 RMDAEQLYDSILVA
-840 AGRLDPTRFGP
+840 TSRLDPARFGP
-851 PVDLELSDDGEY
+851 PADLELSDDGEY
-863 RATGSTQGFRRSVY
+863 RAAGSTQGFRRSIY

-889 EAFDLPQLAPNCIV
+889 EAFDLPQLSPNCIV

-918 SERTWELSR
+918 SEWMWELSR
-927 YMAGRIIDV
+927 YMAGRIIDA
-936 AGSDPEK
+936 AGSDAEK
-943 QVQGVFLRA
+943 QVREVFLRA
-952 LSRPPSQSET
+952 LSRPPSHFET
-962 KQTLAALDELRSHWP
+962 GESLAALENLRSHWP
-977 ERLMN
+977 ERLAS
-982 DRREAPIEVTARWL
+982 DRREAPIEATSRWL

-1001 CHTVLNSAEFAFI
+1001 CHAVLNSAGFAFI

>member
-1 MGLLRPERFPARDR
+1 
-15 YRPSDRLPA
+15 
-24 KAQWYDTPSRPSCYG
+24 
-39 CVCMGRPRL
+39 
-48 GINMILALVLLVFV
+48 MILALVLLVCVF
-62 CGAGSIAPAN
+62 GGSFIAAAE
-72 TPPSFERDV
+72 TPPTFGEDI
-81 RPILEANCVSCHGAE
+81 RPILEANCLPCHGGE

-111 RGGSSGPAIAIGSS
+111 RGGSSGPAIEIGSS
-125 ARSVLVERI
+125 AKSVLVERV

-140 PGDANL
+140 PGDSNL
-146 ADREISLI
+146 AQSEIALI
-154 RNWIDEGAVLE
+154 RSWIDEGAARE
-165 AAELGVALVTDREV
+165 AAELGVELVTDRDV

-205 ETRLAGGDSGPAL
+205 ETRLAGGDSGPLL
-218 VPGNPDA
+218 VPGSPDA
-225 SLIIQKV
+225 SLIIQKI

-241 MQYHYAVRNP
+241 MQYDYAVRNP

-257 TLREW
+257 KLRQW
-262 VAAGAPP
+262 VASGVPP
-269 APDEIR
+269 APNDNGA
-275 SPEPTAQFA
+275 PEPTRHIA
-284 EADHNHWAFLPPE
+284 EEDRDHWAFLPPE
-297 RPAVPEVTS
+297 RPAVPKVS
-306 QAMVSNP
+306 GQAQVSNP
-313 VDAFLLRKLEGKGLS
+313 VDAFLLAKLEENGLS
-328 YSEEAPPL
+328 YSEEAAPL

-344 DLTGMPPPPQEV
+344 DLTGMPPSPQEV
-356 ERYLQDDPTNRY
+356 ERYLEDDGEDRY
-368 QLLIERLLDAPEY
+368 RLLIERLLEAPEY

-398 QGFGEYAPRR
+398 EGFGEYAPRR

-420 AFNRDKPFDE
+420 AFNQDKPFDE

-444 KDQEVTPELIERL
+444 KDQEVTPELVERL

-477 LDERMNIIADE
+477 LDERMNVIADE

-495 LLGLTVGCARCHD
+495 VLGLTVGCARCHD
-508 HKFDPITHRDYYSM
+508 HKFDPITHRDYYSL

-536 QPKDRVL
+536 QPKKRVL
-543 DIGLASEKKEVEE
+543 NIGLASEKKEADE
-556 FNAPLKSKIER
+556 FNAPLKAKIKQ
-567 LEKSLK
+567 LEESLE
-573 EEAAPFKQQLL
+573 EEAAPYKARLL
-584 EERLGKLPED
+584 EERLGRLPEA
-594 VGEDLLRLSETAE
+594 VREDLRRLSETAE
-607 DERTEVQQYLAKK
+607 DKRTEVQQYLAKK
-620 FKQTLEVSTN
+620 FKQTLEISIN
-630 DLKERFE
+630 DIKEGSE
-637 SFKSKAEPIQKEIK
+637 SFKSKAEPIQKQIK
-651 EANGQLRPDPGI
+651 ETRAQLKPDPGL

-685 TPGQAVEP
+685 TPAQPVEP

-698 LTPHIDPYEVIPPW
+698 LTSHIDPYEVVAPW
-712 QGADSSGRRLA
+712 PGADTSGRRLA
-723 LARWLTQPN
+723 LARWLTQPA

-737 RVMVNRMW
+737 RVMVNRIW

-781 GSGWSMK
+781 RSGWSVK
-788 HMHRLIMTSAAYRQ
+788 HMHRLTMTSTAYRQ
-802 DSRKVGEAVPADP
+802 VSRKDGEALAADP
-815 ENVLLSRMTMR
+815 DNVLLSRMAMR

-840 AGRLDPTRFGP
+840 TSRLDPTRFGL

-863 RATGSTQGFRRSVY
+863 RATGSTRGFRRSVY

-889 EAFDLPQLAPNCIV
+889 EAFDLPQLSPNCIV

-918 SERTWELSR
+918 SEWMWGLSR
-927 YMAGRIIDV
+927 YMAGRVIDV
-936 AGSDPEK
+936 AGSDPVK
-943 QVQGVFLRA
+943 QVREVFLRA
-952 LSRPPSQSET
+952 LSRAPSHDETSES
-962 KQTLAALDELRSHWP
+962 LAALDDLQDHWS
-977 ERLMN
+977 ERLMS
-982 DRREAPIEVTARWL
+982 DRRETPIEATARWL
-996 ALANL
+996 ALANV

>member
-1 MGLLRPERFPARDR
+1 MPGFQPFWPA
-15 YRPSDRLPA
+15 
-24 KAQWYDTPSRPSCYG
+24 G
-39 CVCMGRPRL
+39 CRRISL
-48 GINMILALVLLVFV
+48 AAALVV
-62 CGAGSIAPAN
+62 CVLGGGRASAAS
-72 TPPSFERDV
+72 TPPTFDEDV
-81 RPILEANCVSCHGAE
+81 RPILEANCISCHGGD

-105 TAPAIL
+105 SAQGIL
-111 RGGSSGPAIAIGSS
+111 RGGDSGPAVEIGSS
-125 ARSVLVERI
+125 AKSVLVERI
-134 VAGTMP
+134 VAGAMP
-140 PGDANL
+140 PGDSNL
-146 ADREISLI
+146 AESEIALI
-154 RNWIDEGAVLE
+154 RRWIDD
-165 AAELGVALVTDREV
+165 GVAQEAGELSVELATDRDV

-218 VPGNPDA
+218 VPGSPDT
-225 SLIIQKV
+225 SLIIQKI

-241 MQYHYAVRNP
+241 MQYDYAVRNP

-257 TLREW
+257 KLRLW
-262 VAAGAPP
+262 VATGAPP
-269 APDEIR
+269 APND
-275 SPEPTAQFA
+275 SGAAEPTRHIA
-284 EADHNHWAFLPPE
+284 EEDRNHWAFLPPE
-297 RPAVPEVTS
+297 RPAVPEVSS
-306 QAMVSNP
+306 QGLVSNP
-313 VDAFLLRKLEGKGLS
+313 VDAFLLARLEENGLS
-328 YSEEAPPL
+328 YAEEAAPL

-344 DLTGMPPPPQEV
+344 DLTGMPPSPQEV
-356 ERYLQDDPTNRY
+356 QRYLEDDGEDRY
-368 QLLIERLLDAPEY
+368 RLLIERLLEAPEY

-398 QGFGEYAPRR
+398 EGFGEYAPRR

-457 AATGFLRTAPDP
+457 AATGFMRTAPDP

-477 LDERMNIIADE
+477 LDERMNVIADE

-495 LLGLTVGCARCHD
+495 ILGLTVGCARCHD
-508 HKFDPITHRDYYSM
+508 HKFDPITHRDYYSL
-522 GAILQAAYDPYDWL
+522 GAILQAAYDPYDWV
-536 QPKDRVL
+536 QPKKRVL
-543 DIGLASEKKEVEE
+543 NIGLASEKKEVDE
-556 FNAPLKSKIER
+556 FNAPLKAKIKQ
-567 LEKSLK
+567 LEESL
-573 EEAAPFKQQLL
+573 ETEAAPYKARLL
-584 EERLGKLPED
+584 EERLGRLPEA
-594 VGEDLLRLSETAE
+594 VREDLRRLSETAE

-620 FKQTLEVSTN
+620 FKQTLETSIN
-630 DLKERFE
+630 DIKESSE
-637 SFKSKAEPIQKEIK
+637 SFKSKAEPIQKQIK
-651 EANGQLRPDPGI
+651 EAEAQLRPDPGL

-685 TPGQAVEP
+685 TPGQPVEP

-698 LTPHIDPYEVIPPW
+698 LTPHIDPYEVVAPW
-712 QGADSSGRRLA
+712 PGADTSGRRLA
-723 LARWLTQPN
+723 LARWLTQPD

-760 GRTGEPP
+760 GRTGELP

-781 GSGWSMK
+781 RSGWSVK
-788 HMHRLIMTSAAYRQ
+788 HMHRLMMTSTAYRQ
-802 DSRKVGEAVPADP
+802 ASRKDGEALAADP
-815 ENVLLSRMTMR
+815 DNALLSRMTMR
-826 RMDAEQLYDSILMA
+826 RMDAEQLYDSILVA
-840 AGRLDPTRFGP
+840 TSRLDPARFGP
-851 PVDLELSDDGEY
+851 PADLELSDDGEY
-863 RATGSTQGFRRSVY
+863 RAAGSTQGFRRSIY

-889 EAFDLPQLAPNCIV
+889 EAFDLPQLSPNCIV

-918 SERTWELSR
+918 SEWMWELSR
-927 YMAGRIIDV
+927 YMAGRIIDA
-936 AGSDPEK
+936 AGSDAEK
-943 QVQGVFLRA
+943 QVREVFLRA
-952 LSRPPSQSET
+952 LSRPPSHFET
-962 KQTLAALDELRSHWP
+962 GESLAALENLRSHWP
-977 ERLMN
+977 ERLAS
-982 DRREAPIEVTARWL
+982 DRREAPIEATSRWL

-1001 CHTVLNSAEFAFI
+1001 CHAVLNSAGFAFI

>member
-1 MGLLRPERFPARDR
+1 MSLAAALAV
-15 YRPSDRLPA
+15 
-24 KAQWYDTPSRPSCYG
+24 
-39 CVCMGRPRL
+39 CVLGGGR
-48 GINMILALVLLVFV
+48 A
-62 CGAGSIAPAN
+62 AAAS
-72 TPPSFERDV
+72 TPPIFDEDV
-81 RPILEANCVSCHGAE
+81 RPILEANCFSCHGGD

-105 TAPAIL
+105 TAQAIL
-111 RGGSSGPAIAIGSS
+111 RGGSSGPAVEIGSS
-125 ARSVLVERI
+125 AKSILVERI

-140 PGDANL
+140 PGDSNL
-146 ADREISLI
+146 PEREIALI
-154 RNWIDEGAVLE
+154 RHWIDDGVARE
-165 AAELGVALVTDREV
+165 AGELGVELVTDRDV
-179 LPIFQARCVV
+179 LPIFQARCVA

-218 VPGNPDA
+218 VPGSPDA
-225 SLIIQKV
+225 SLIIRKI

-241 MQYHYAVRNP
+241 MQYDYAVRNP

-257 TLREW
+257 KLRQW

-269 APDEIR
+269 APND
-275 SPEPTAQFA
+275 SGAAEPTRHIA
-284 EADHNHWAFLPPE
+284 EEDRNHWAFLPPE
-297 RPAVPEVTS
+297 RPAVPEAS
-306 QAMVSNP
+306 SPGLVSNP
-313 VDAFLLRKLEGKGLS
+313 VDAFLLARLEENGLS
-328 YSEEAPPL
+328 YTAEAAPL

-344 DLTGMPPPPQEV
+344 DLTGMPPSPQEV
-356 ERYLQDDPTNRY
+356 QRYLEDDGEDRY
-368 QLLIERLLDAPEY
+368 QLLIERLLEAPEY

-398 QGFGEYAPRR
+398 EGFGEYAPRR

-457 AATGFLRTAPDP
+457 AATGFMRTAPDP

-477 LDERMNIIADE
+477 LDERMNVIADE

-495 LLGLTVGCARCHD
+495 ILGLTVGCARCHD
-508 HKFDPITHRDYYSM
+508 HKFDPITHRDYYSL
-522 GAILQAAYDPYDWL
+522 GAILQAAYDPYDWV
-536 QPKDRVL
+536 QPKKRVL
-543 DIGLASEKKEVEE
+543 NIGLASEKKEVDE
-556 FNAPLKSKIER
+556 FNAPLKAKIKQ
-567 LEKSLK
+567 LEESL
-573 EEAAPFKQQLL
+573 ETEAAPYKARLL
-584 EERLGKLPED
+584 EERLGRLPEG
-594 VGEDLLRLSETAE
+594 VREDLRRLSETAE

-620 FKQTLEVSTN
+620 FKQTLETSIN
-630 DLKERFE
+630 DIKESSE
-637 SFKSKAEPIQKEIK
+637 SFKSKAEPIQKQIK
-651 EANGQLRPDPGI
+651 EAEAQLRPDPGL

-685 TPGQAVEP
+685 TPGQPVEP

-698 LTPHIDPYEVIPPW
+698 LTPHIDPYEVVAPW
-712 QGADSSGRRLA
+712 PGADTSGRRLA
-723 LARWLTQPN
+723 LARWLTQPD

-781 GSGWSMK
+781 RSGWSVK
-788 HMHRLIMTSAAYRQ
+788 HMHRLMMTSTAYRQ
-802 DSRKVGEAVPADP
+802 ASRKDGEALAADP
-815 ENVLLSRMTMR
+815 DNALLSRMTMR
-826 RMDAEQLYDSILMA
+826 RMDAEQLYDSILVA
-840 AGRLDPTRFGP
+840 TSRLDPARFGP
-851 PVDLELSDDGEY
+851 PADLELSDDGEY
-863 RATGSTQGFRRSVY
+863 RATGSTQGFRRSIY

-889 EAFDLPQLAPNCIV
+889 EAFDLPQLSPNCIV

-918 SERTWELSR
+918 SEWMWELSR

-943 QVQGVFLRA
+943 QVREVFLRT
-952 LSRPPSQSET
+952 LSRPPSHFET
-962 KQTLAALDELRSHWP
+962 GESLAALEYLRSHWP
-977 ERLMN
+977 ERLAS
-982 DRREAPIEVTARWL
+982 DRREAPIEATARWL

-1001 CHTVLNSAEFAFI
+1001 CHAVLNSAGFAFI

>member
-1 MGLLRPERFPARDR
+1 
-15 YRPSDRLPA
+15 
-24 KAQWYDTPSRPSCYG
+24 
-39 CVCMGRPRL
+39 
-48 GINMILALVLLVFV
+48 MILALVLLVCVF
-62 CGAGSIAPAN
+62 GGSFIAAAE
-72 TPPSFERDV
+72 TPPTFGEDI
-81 RPILEANCVSCHGAE
+81 RPILEANCLPCHGGE

-111 RGGSSGPAIAIGSS
+111 RGGSSGPAIEIGSS
-125 ARSVLVERI
+125 AKSVLVERV

-140 PGDANL
+140 PGDSNL
-146 ADREISLI
+146 AQSEIALI
-154 RNWIDEGAVLE
+154 RSWIDEGAARE
-165 AAELGVALVTDREV
+165 AAELGVELVTDRDV

-205 ETRLAGGDSGPAL
+205 ETRLAGGDSGPLL
-218 VPGNPDA
+218 VPGSPDA
-225 SLIIQKV
+225 SLIIQKI

-241 MQYHYAVRNP
+241 MQYDYAVRNP

-257 TLREW
+257 KLRQW
-262 VAAGAPP
+262 VASGAPP
-269 APDEIR
+269 APNDNGA
-275 SPEPTAQFA
+275 PEPTRHIA
-284 EADHNHWAFLPPE
+284 EEDRDHWAFLPPE
-297 RPAVPEVTS
+297 RPAVPKVS
-306 QAMVSNP
+306 GQAQVSNP
-313 VDAFLLRKLEGKGLS
+313 VDAFLLAKLEENGLS
-328 YSEEAPPL
+328 YSEEAAPL

-344 DLTGMPPPPQEV
+344 DLTGMPPSPQEV
-356 ERYLQDDPTNRY
+356 ERYLEDDGEDRY
-368 QLLIERLLDAPEY
+368 RLLIERLLEAPEY

-398 QGFGEYAPRR
+398 EGFGEYAPRR

-420 AFNRDKPFDE
+420 AFNQDKPFDE

-444 KDQEVTPELIERL
+444 KDQEVTPELVERL

-477 LDERMNIIADE
+477 LDERMNVIADE

-495 LLGLTVGCARCHD
+495 VLGLTVGCARCHD
-508 HKFDPITHRDYYSM
+508 HKFDPITHRDYYSL

-536 QPKDRVL
+536 QPKKRVL
-543 DIGLASEKKEVEE
+543 NIGLASEKKEADE
-556 FNAPLKSKIER
+556 FNAPLKAKIKQ
-567 LEKSLK
+567 LEESLE
-573 EEAAPFKQQLL
+573 EEAAPYKARLL
-584 EERLGKLPED
+584 EERLGRLPEA
-594 VGEDLLRLSETAE
+594 VREDLRRLSETAE
-607 DERTEVQQYLAKK
+607 DKRTEVQQYLAKK
-620 FKQTLEVSTN
+620 FKQTLEISIN
-630 DLKERFE
+630 DIKEGSE
-637 SFKSKAEPIQKEIK
+637 SFKSKAEPIQKQIK
-651 EANGQLRPDPGI
+651 ETRAQLKPDPGL

-685 TPGQAVEP
+685 TPGQPVEP

-698 LTPHIDPYEVIPPW
+698 LTSHIDPYEVVAPW
-712 QGADSSGRRLA
+712 PGADTSGRRLA
-723 LARWLTQPN
+723 LARWLTQPA

-737 RVMVNRMW
+737 RVMVNRIW

-781 GSGWSMK
+781 RSGWSVK
-788 HMHRLIMTSAAYRQ
+788 HMHRLTMTSAAYRQ
-802 DSRKVGEAVPADP
+802 VSKKDGEALAADP
-815 ENVLLSRMTMR
+815 DNVLLSRMAMR

-840 AGRLDPTRFGP
+840 TSRLDPTRFGL

-863 RATGSTQGFRRSVY
+863 RATGSTRGFRRSVY

-889 EAFDLPQLAPNCIV
+889 EAFDLPQLSPNCIV

-918 SERTWELSR
+918 SEWMWGLSR
-927 YMAGRIIDV
+927 YMAGRVIDV
-936 AGSDPEK
+936 AGSDPAK
-943 QVQGVFLRA
+943 QVREVFLRA
-952 LSRPPSQSET
+952 LSRAPSHDETSES
-962 KQTLAALDELRSHWP
+962 LAALDDLQDHWS
-977 ERLMN
+977 ERLMS
-982 DRREAPIEVTARWL
+982 DRRETPIEATARWL
-996 ALANL
+996 ALANV

>member
-1 MGLLRPERFPARDR
+1 ML
-15 YRPSDRLPA
+15 
-24 KAQWYDTPSRPSCYG
+24 
-39 CVCMGRPRL
+39 
-48 GINMILALVLLVFV
+48 LALVLLVCVFGGSFV
-62 CGAGSIAPAN
+62 AAAD
-72 TPPSFERDV
+72 TPPTFDQDI
-81 RPILEANCVSCHGAE
+81 RPILAANCLPCHGGE

-111 RGGSSGPAIAIGSS
+111 RGGSSGAAIEIGSS
-125 ARSVLVERI
+125 AKSVLVERV

-140 PGDANL
+140 PGDSHL
-146 ADREISLI
+146 AESEIALI
-154 RNWIDEGAVLE
+154 RSWIDEGAARE
-165 AAELGVALVTDREV
+165 AAELGVELVTDRDV

-218 VPGNPDA
+218 VPGSPDA
-225 SLIIQKV
+225 SLIVQKI

-241 MQYHYAVRNP
+241 MQYDYAVRNP

-257 TLREW
+257 KLRQW

-269 APDEIR
+269 APNDNGA
-275 SPEPTAQFA
+275 PEPTRHIAQ
-284 EADHNHWAFLPPE
+284 EHRNHWAFLPPE
-297 RPAVPEVTS
+297 RPAVPNVS
-306 QAMVSNP
+306 GQALVSNP
-313 VDAFLLRKLEGKGLS
+313 VDAFLLAKLEENGLS
-328 YSEEAPPL
+328 YSEEAAPL

-344 DLTGMPPPPQEV
+344 DLTGMPPSPQEV
-356 ERYLQDDPTNRY
+356 ERYLEDDGEDRY
-368 QLLIERLLDAPEY
+368 RLLIERLLEAPEY

-398 QGFGEYAPRR
+398 EGFGEYAPRR

-444 KDQEVTPELIERL
+444 KDQEVTPELVERL
-457 AATGFLRTAPDP
+457 SATGFLRTAPDP

-477 LDERMNIIADE
+477 LDERMSVIADE

-495 LLGLTVGCARCHD
+495 VLGLTVGCARCHD
-508 HKFDPITHRDYYSM
+508 HKFDPITHRDYYSL
-522 GAILQAAYDPYDWL
+522 GAILQAAYDPYDWV
-536 QPKDRVL
+536 QPKKRVL
-543 DIGLASEKKEVEE
+543 NIGLASEKKEADE
-556 FNAPLKSKIER
+556 FNAPLKAKIKR
-567 LEKSLK
+567 LEESLE
-573 EEAAPFKQQLL
+573 EEAAPYKARLL
-584 EERLGKLPED
+584 EERLGRLPEA
-594 VGEDLLRLSETAE
+594 VREDLRRLSETAE
-607 DERTEVQQYLAKK
+607 DKRTEVQQYLAKK
-620 FKQTLEVSTN
+620 FKQTLEISIN
-630 DLKERFE
+630 DIKEGSE
-637 SFKSKAEPIQKEIK
+637 PFKSKAEPIQKQIK
-651 EANGQLRPDPGI
+651 EAQAQLKPDPGV

-685 TPGQAVEP
+685 TPGQPVEP

-698 LTPHIDPYEVIPPW
+698 LASHIEPYEVVAPW
-712 QGADSSGRRLA
+712 PGADTSGRRLA
-723 LARWLTQPN
+723 LARWLTQPG

-737 RVMVNRMW
+737 RVMVNRIW

-767 SHPELLDWL
+767 SHPGLLDWL

-781 GSGWSMK
+781 RSGWSVK
-788 HMHRLIMTSAAYRQ
+788 HMHRLMMTSTAYRQ
-802 DSRKVGEAVPADP
+802 ASSKDGEALAADP
-815 ENVLLSRMTMR
+815 DNVLLARMAMR

-840 AGRLDPTRFGP
+840 TSRLDPTRFGP

-889 EAFDLPQLAPNCIV
+889 EAFDLPQLSPNCIV

-918 SERTWELSR
+918 SEWMWELSR

-936 AGSDPEK
+936 AGSDPAK
-943 QVQGVFLRA
+943 QVREVFLRA
-952 LSRPPSQSET
+952 LSRAPSRVETSES
-962 KQTLAALDELRSHWP
+962 LAALDDLRSHWS
-977 ERLMN
+977 ERLTS
-982 DRREAPIEVTARWL
+982 DRRETPIEATARWL
-996 ALANL
+996 ALANVS
-1001 CHTVLNSAEFAFI
+1001 HTLLNSAEFAFI